1 MNKKFPLRRWYQ
13 FSLRTMFV
21 GVAAIAILLAQWPPY
36 RVETIGSSGD
46 LRYRQVVLWNA
57 GFFATASAEMVVIGA
72 WLITHLTNR
81 RR

>member
-1 MNKKFPLRRWYQ
+1 MEVTERTPHRRWYQ

-21 GVAAIAILLAQWPPY
+21 AVAAIAILLAQWPPY

-46 LRYRQVVLWNA
+46 LKVVLWNA

-72 WLITHLTNR
+72 WLISPLMNR